1 MPIAANSFSKPHGL
15 LLRQLSFILSKG
27 VNPLILLSA
36 VSDEFID
43 GFKGLHH
50 ASGEPITIFAP
61 DAAGAH
67 DSQSRLNS
75 TSPAKKGVPF
85 WLLVCVGL
93 DIFTLSLDNHVLH
106 KDCLFKTNMIV
117 TSSTLQI

>member
-1 MPIAANSFSKPHGL
+1 MPIAANSSSKPHGL
-15 LLRQLSFILSKG
+15 LLTQLSFILSKG

-67 DSQSRLNS
+67 DSQSRLNRYATSQVMLLS
-75 TSPAKKGVPF
+75 TFSVQAQPKK
-85 WLLVCVGL
+85 VCRFGYLCV
-93 DIFTLSLDNHVLH
+93 
-106 KDCLFKTNMIV
+106 
-117 TSSTLQI
+117 